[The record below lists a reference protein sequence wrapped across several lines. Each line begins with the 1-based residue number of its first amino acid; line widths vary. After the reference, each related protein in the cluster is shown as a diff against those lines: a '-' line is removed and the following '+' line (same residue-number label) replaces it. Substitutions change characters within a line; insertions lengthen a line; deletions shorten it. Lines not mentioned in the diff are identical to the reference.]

1 MAVAHGGWRG
11 ILGGIVQQAGIAM
24 TGPPGGA
31 VIGPSIGPC
40 CFTVGREVADAF
52 AGRFG
57 AGVVFAPRGRTAP
70 RGWICGSPLPGRLPK
85 WAYRPTGWPTPGSA
99 PSATTISSIPTAWR
113 VRSPAATAA
122 SSGPGRREYQR
133 RAVPRNLAATER
145 RIDAACARAGRGTV
159 PRLLMAT
166 KYLDVEEMGVLAQA
180 GIGLVGENRANG
192 LEERWDRWKDS
203 FEFHF
208 IGHLQSRKV
217 RQVVPYV
224 SLIHSVESISLVEE
238 LDRRADT
245 EVRVLLEVNVSGEE
259 TKYGILPAAAE
270 TFLERAAAHRRV
282 RFTGLMTMAPLTP
295 DPESTRPYFRELRE
309 LRDRLAVAFA
319 GRYELTELSMGMS
332 NDYEV
337 AVEEGATIVRIGSA
351 LLSDA

>member
-1 MAVAHGGWRG
+1 MSASVEQVRANLAEIERRMA
-11 ILGGIVQQAGIAM
+11 
-24 TGPPGGA
+24 GA
-31 VIGPSIGPC
+31 CSR
-40 CFTVGREVADAF
+40 VGRDT
-52 AGRFG
+52 R
-57 AGVVFAPRGRTAP
+57 
-70 RGWICGSPLPGRLPK
+70 
-85 WAYRPTGWPTPGSA
+85 
-99 PSATTISSIPTAWR
+99 
-113 VRSPAATAA
+113 
-122 SSGPGRREYQR
+122 
-133 RAVPRNLAATER
+133 
-145 RIDAACARAGRGTV
+145 
-159 PRLLMAT
+159 PRLLMAS
-166 KYLDVEEMGVLAQA
+166 KYLAVEQMGMLVEA
-180 GIGLVGENRANG
+180 GIGLVGENRAEG
-192 LEERWDRWKDS
+192 LEEKWTRWHDS

-217 RQVVPYV
+217 RQVAPYV

-238 LDRRADT
+238 LDRKSEA

-282 RFTGLMTMAPLTP
+282 KFTGLMTMAPFTP
-295 DPESTRPYFRELRE
+295 NPESIRPYFRELRE
-309 LRDRLAVAFA
+309 LRDRLAAAFS

>member
-1 MAVAHGGWRG
+1 MSIRVEQVRAN
-11 ILGGIVQQAGIAM
+11 LAGI
-24 TGPPGGA
+24 
-31 VIGPSIGPC
+31 
-40 CFTVGREVADAF
+40 E
-52 AGRFG
+52 
-57 AGVVFAPRGRTAP
+57 
-70 RGWICGSPLPGRLPK
+70 
-85 WAYRPTGWPTPGSA
+85 
-99 PSATTISSIPTAWR
+99 
-113 VRSPAATAA
+113 
-122 SSGPGRREYQR
+122 QR
-133 RAVPRNLAATER
+133 IA
-145 RIDAACARAGRGTV
+145 AACARGGRESP
-159 PRLLMAT
+159 PRLLMAS
-166 KYLDVEEMGVLAQA
+166 KYLDAEQMGILVEA
-180 GIGLVGENRANG
+180 GIGLVGENRAEG
-192 LEERWDRWKDS
+192 LDSKWERWHGS

-238 LDRRADT
+238 LDKRTET

-259 TKYGILPAAAE
+259 TKYGILPPAAE

-282 RFTGLMTMAPLTP
+282 KFTGLMTMAPFTP
-295 DPESTRPYFRELRE
+295 DAESTRPYFRELRE
-309 LRDRLAVAFA
+309 LRDRLAAAFA

>member
-1 MAVAHGGWRG
+1 VKLAVEQ
-11 ILGGIVQQAGIAM
+11 V
-24 TGPPGGA
+24 
-31 VIGPSIGPC
+31 
-40 CFTVGREVADAF
+40 
-52 AGRFG
+52 
-57 AGVVFAPRGRTAP
+57 RTN
-70 RGWICGSPLPGRLPK
+70 
-85 WAYRPTGWPTPGSA
+85 
-99 PSATTISSIPTAWR
+99 
-113 VRSPAATAA
+113 
-122 SSGPGRREYQR
+122 
-133 RAVPRNLAATER
+133 RAEIER
-145 RIDAACARAGRGTV
+145 RMAAACSRAGRDSR
-159 PRLLMAT
+159 PRLLMAS
-166 KYLDVEEMGVLAQA
+166 KYLDVDEMGVLAEA
-180 GIGLVGENRANG
+180 GIGLVGENRAEG
-192 LEERWDRWKDS
+192 LERKWERWKDS

-217 RQVVPYV
+217 RQVLPYV

-238 LDRRADT
+238 LDRRAET

-270 TFLERAAAHRRV
+270 TFLERAAAHRWV
-282 RFTGLMTMAPLTP
+282 KFSGLMTMAPLTP

-309 LRDRLAVAFA
+309 LRDHLAVAFT

>member
-1 MAVAHGGWRG
+1 
-11 ILGGIVQQAGIAM
+11 M
-24 TGPPGGA
+24 T
-31 VIGPSIGPC
+31 V
-40 CFTVGREVADAF
+40 TVEQVRANLAEIERRMADA
-52 AGRFG
+52 
-57 AGVVFAPRGRTAP
+57 
-70 RGWICGSPLPGRLPK
+70 CS
-85 WAYRPTGWPTPGSA
+85 
-99 PSATTISSIPTAWR
+99 
-113 VRSPAATAA
+113 
-122 SSGPGRREYQR
+122 
-133 RAVPRNLAATER
+133 
-145 RIDAACARAGRGTV
+145 RAGRDTR
-159 PRLLMAT
+159 PRLLMAS
-166 KYLDVEEMGVLAQA
+166 KYLAAEQMGMLAEA
-180 GIGLVGENRANG
+180 GIGLVGENRADG
-192 LEERWDRWKDS
+192 LEEKWTRWHDS

-238 LDRRADT
+238 LDRKSEA

-259 TKYGILPAAAE
+259 TKYGILPPAAE

-282 RFTGLMTMAPLTP
+282 KFVGLMTMAPFTP

-309 LRDRLAVAFA
+309 LRDRLAAAFT